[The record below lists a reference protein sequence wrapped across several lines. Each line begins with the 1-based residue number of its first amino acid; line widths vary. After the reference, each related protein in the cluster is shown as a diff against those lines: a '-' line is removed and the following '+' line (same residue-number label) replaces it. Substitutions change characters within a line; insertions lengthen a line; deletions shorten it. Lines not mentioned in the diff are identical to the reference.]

1 MAIENVKYIDASLE
15 GSILKYNLD
24 EPLIA
29 GNVNVYQFRISLANI
44 AEAQN
49 SFWNFL
55 IKNDGLFEVNFRSL
69 KTSEIGGEG
78 TVVTLEKDSKENPQY
93 LYCEVPDG
101 SNGGNELY
109 GGYRLE
115 IEVRGSTTVDGK
127 TYKYCTKTMPNPPM
141 VYSSGSFK
149 TSIDLSEET
158 YLRAFMNKFTGGKP
172 GQIMVK
178 RSDSDYDV
186 DWKKSLPN
194 QLIFGGHGTFTE
206 TGDYEVVLTPAAQE
220 ILIEREKLELN
231 DPQSMAEPA
240 DNYPAF
246 EEEVSLR
253 KVIIDFSKPEYYTG
267 LEFLS
272 TNHGSYTFEGVQT
285 EMNTGDKITSNGFSW
300 GLIKAS
306 AIGMQGTSFST
317 TTIDKG
323 IYKSLPSYEI
333 ELNNSK
339 GAINIPSLL
348 PNGDL
353 ANLRQLS
360 NYAGKIQEIVDTS
373 ADIVDKW
380 RKLGT
385 CFFKVQGDSGASGY
399 ITAPVDHGGNG
410 FVENYVIKGS
420 DELVFQRWIS
430 NTGKRFY
437 RSSASV
443 YGKWPEWTQEFDYG
457 QVLSIENGGT
467 NATTIA
473 GARTNLE
480 VYSQT
485 EVNNKLAERASLTQT
500 SPQIFQGHVSGI
512 SLTSRETPND
522 NAVFINLDKA
532 DGGPAAKFWKSLVS
546 GNTYLTTY
554 PLEATDITDRINY
567 IFTAPKK
574 GDGAIDRQVYHTG
587 NLIYRTD
594 QVPTFDKDIYPA
606 GTICLVKVNG

>member
-15 GSILKYNLD
+15 GSILKYDLD

-44 AEAQN
+44 EEAQN

-55 IKNDGLFEVNFRSL
+55 LKNDGLFEVNFRSL
-69 KTSEIGGEG
+69 QTSEIGGEG
-78 TVVTLEKDSKENPQY
+78 TAVTLEKDSRENPQY

-141 VYSSGSFK
+141 VYSSGVFK

-158 YLRAFMNKFTGGKP
+158 YLRSFMNKFTGGKP

-178 RSDSDYDV
+178 RSNSDYDI

-220 ILIEREKLELN
+220 ILMEREQLELT
-231 DPQSMAEPA
+231 DPKSMAELT
-240 DNYPAF
+240 DDYPAF

-253 KVIIDFSKPEYYTG
+253 KIIIDFSKPEYYTG

-285 EMNTGDKITSNGFSW
+285 EMNTGDKVTSDGFSW
-300 GLIKAS
+300 GLVKAS
-306 AIGMQGTSFST
+306 VVGMEGTSFST

-323 IYKSLPSYEI
+323 IYTNLPSYEI
-333 ELNNSK
+333 KLNNST
-339 GAINIPSLL
+339 GSINLPSLL

-373 ADIVDKW
+373 ADIVHKW
-380 RKLGT
+380 RQLGT
-385 CFFKVQGDSGASGY
+385 CFFKVYEDSGTSGY
-399 ITAPVDHGGNG
+399 ITAPVGHGGNG
-410 FVENYVIKGS
+410 FVENYVINGS

-443 YGKWPEWTQEFDYG
+443 YGKWPEWTQEFDVG
-457 QVLSIENGGT
+457 QILPVTSGGT
-467 NATTIA
+467 NASNAA

-480 VYSQT
+480 VYSKN
-485 EVNNKLAERASLTQT
+485 EVDTKLNQRASLTST
-500 SPQIFQGHVSGI
+500 STQSFTGSLLAPGLRTRTSGTMNANIYFYDQNRAAANQYIGLITSNPTSQQMGFHEVSPSTEEI
-512 SLTSRETPND
+512 LESYWLPPPTANRT
-522 NAVFINLDKA
+522 
-532 DGGPAAKFWKSLVS
+532 
-546 GNTYLTTY
+546 
-554 PLEATDITDRINY
+554 EATGYRIWTTKQLY
-567 IFTAPKK
+567 YVASK
-574 GDGAIDRQVYHTG
+574 
-587 NLIYRTD
+587 
-594 QVPTFDKDIYPA
+594 PTTVAPA
-606 GTICLVKVNG
+606 GTICLVKVSE

>member
-15 GSILKYNLD
+15 GSILKYDLD

-44 AEAQN
+44 EEAQN

-55 IKNDGLFEVNFRSL
+55 LKNDGLFEVNFRSL
-69 KTSEIGGEG
+69 QTSEIGGGG
-78 TVVTLEKDSKENPQY
+78 TAVTLEKDSRENPQY

-158 YLRAFMNKFTGGKP
+158 YLRSFMNKFTGGKP

-178 RSDSDYDV
+178 RSDSDYDI

-194 QLIFGGHGTFTE
+194 QLIFGGHGTFTD

-220 ILIEREKLELN
+220 ILIERKKLELV
-231 DPQSMAEPA
+231 DPKSMVEPIEV
-240 DNYPAF
+240 DDYPAF

-253 KVIIDFSKPEYYTG
+253 KIIIDFSKPEYYTG

-285 EMNTGDKITSNGFSW
+285 EMNTGDKITSDGFSW
-300 GLIKAS
+300 GLVKAS
-306 AIGMQGTSFST
+306 AVGMEGTSFST

-323 IYKSLPSYEI
+323 IYTNLPSYEI
-333 ELNNSK
+333 KLNNST
-339 GAINIPSLL
+339 GSINLPSLL

-360 NYAGKIQEIVDTS
+360 NYAGKIQEIVEAGD
-373 ADIVDKW
+373 DIVDKW
-380 RKLGT
+380 RQLGT
-385 CFFKVQGDSGASGY
+385 CFFKVYENSGELRY
-399 ITAPVDHGGNG
+399 ITTPVGFGGNG
-410 FVENYVIKGS
+410 FVENYVINGS

-430 NTGKRFY
+430 NSGKRFY
-437 RSSASV
+437 RSNAEN
-443 YGKWPEWTQEFDYG
+443 YEKKWPNWTQEFDYG
-457 QVLSIENGGT
+457 QVLPIEDGGT
-467 NATTIA
+467 NANNAA

-480 VYSQT
+480 VYSKN
-485 EVNNKLAERASLTQT
+485 EVDTKLNNKADLT
-500 SPQIFQGHVSGI
+500 SEDDQIFNGHISGI
-512 SLTSRETPND
+512 DITSRGSTETVYLHLEG
-522 NAVFINLDKA
+522 AS
-532 DGGPAAKFWKSLVS
+532 GSPATWLGRSSFT
-546 GNTYLTTY
+546 GMTYLTTF
-554 PLEATDITDRINY
+554 PLGATNTNDRIDY
-567 IFTAPKK
+567 LFSAPKIGSGQAVK
-574 GDGAIDRQVYHTG
+574 EVYHTG
-587 NLIYRTD
+587 NIIYMESL
-594 QVPTFDKDIYPA
+594 PTFNSDLHPKY
-606 GTICLVKVNG
+606 TICLVKVSG